1 MEEYLNTGIKLQLG
15 MSVEKREDLYKWDLG
30 GVMAHIH
37 KALFLGV
44 LLLNEYNLCVFC

>member
-1 MEEYLNTGIKLQLG
+1 
-15 MSVEKREDLYKWDLG
+15 LYKWDLG

-44 LLLNEYNLCVFC
+44 LLLNEYNLCVFCWIYASMLNIE